1 MQAKLMRRI
10 SVPQQSIVAPHDV
23 AHASVRSRPEIW
35 KVVRAA
41 MRFGDGRTHLA
52 CELCSTHPE
61 TTHGCGSRRV
71 ERRSKRW
78 RYLGVFDARQEVEVA
93 TVSYISDLAPR

>member
-41 MRFGDGRTHLA
+41 VRFGDVKNSPGLRT
-52 CELCSTHPE
+52 
-61 TTHGCGSRRV
+61 
-71 ERRSKRW
+71 
-78 RYLGVFDARQEVEVA
+78 VFDA
-93 TVSYISDLAPR
+93 S